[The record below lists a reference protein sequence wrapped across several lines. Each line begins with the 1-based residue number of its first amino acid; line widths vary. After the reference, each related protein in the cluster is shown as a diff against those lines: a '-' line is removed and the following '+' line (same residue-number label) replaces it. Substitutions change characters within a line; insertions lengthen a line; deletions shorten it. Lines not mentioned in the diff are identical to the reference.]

1 MYIDEFLNYIKSE
14 KRYSDL
20 TIVSYKTDLV
30 QFNSFLLKSFSITNP
45 NKVDF
50 KIVRSWISSLV
61 ESDLQ
66 SSSINRKISALKS
79 FYRFL
84 EISDYSTHNP
94 TLKIIA
100 PKISKKLP
108 VFVEKSNINELL
120 DKDFF
125 ENDFCGHRDKLII
138 EVFYFTGIRL
148 TELLNIRLNDID
160 YINSSLKVLGKR
172 NKERIIPLA
181 YTLLNKIKLFVKNYN
196 LDNYLFANKNK
207 NKLYPKKVYRIVN
220 KYISLVSS
228 VKKKSPH
235 ILRHSFATHMLNN
248 GADLNAIKELLGHAN
263 LSATQIYTHNTIAK
277 LKAVYKQAHP
287 RS

>member
-20 TIVSYKTDLV
+20 TIISYKTDLV
-30 QFNSFLLKSFSITNP
+30 QFNSFLLNSFSITNP

-196 LDNYLFANKNK
+196 LDNYLFANKDK

>member
-20 TIVSYKTDLV
+20 TITSYKTDLV
-30 QFNSFLLKSFSITNP
+30 QFNSFLLNSFSITNP
-45 NKVDF
+45 IKVDF

-108 VFVEKSNINELL
+108 VFVEKSNINDLL

-148 TELLNIRLNDID
+148 SELLNIGLNDID

-181 YTLLNKIKLFVKNYN
+181 YAILNKIKLFVKKYN
-196 LDNYLFANKNK
+196 LDNYLFTNEYK
-207 NKLYPKKVYRIVN
+207 NKLYPKKIYRIVN

-228 VKKKSPH
+228 AKKKSPH

-248 GADLNAIKELLGHAN
+248 GADLNAIKELLGHAS
-263 LSATQIYTHNTIAK
+263 LSATQVYTHNSIAK

>member
-30 QFNSFLLKSFSITNP
+30 QFNNFLLNSCSITNP
-45 NKVDF
+45 NQVDF

-84 EISDYSTHNP
+84 EISDYLTYNP
-94 TLKIIA
+94 TLKVIA

-108 VFVEKSNINELL
+108 IFVEKSNINNLL

-125 ENDFCGHRDKLII
+125 KNDFCGHRDKLII

-181 YTLLNKIKLFVKNYN
+181 YSVLNKIKLFVKNYN
-196 LDNYLFANKNK
+196 LDSYLFTNEDK

-228 VKKKSPH
+228 AKKKSPH

-277 LKAVYKQAHP
+277 LKEVYKQAHP

>member
-20 TIVSYKTDLV
+20 TIISYKTDLV

-196 LDNYLFANKNK
+196 LDNYLFANKDK

>member
-20 TIVSYKTDLV
+20 TITSYKTDLA
-30 QFNSFLLKSFSITNP
+30 QFNIFLLNNFSINNP
-45 NKVDF
+45 NRVDF

-94 TLKIIA
+94 TLKIIT

-125 ENDFCGHRDKLII
+125 ENNFCGHRDKLII

-148 TELLNIRLNDID
+148 TELLNISLKDID

-181 YTLLNKIKLFVKNYN
+181 YSILNEIKLFVKNYN
-196 LDNYLFANKNK
+196 LDNYLFTNEDK
-207 NKLYPKKVYRIVN
+207 NKLYPKKIYRVVN

-228 VKKKSPH
+228 AKKKSPH
-235 ILRHSFATHMLNN
+235 VLRHSFATHMLNN
-248 GADLNAIKELLGHAN
+248 GADLNAIKELLGHTN
-263 LSATQIYTHNTIAK
+263 LSATQVYTHNSIAK

>member
-20 TIVSYKTDLV
+20 TIISYKTDLV
-30 QFNSFLLKSFSITNP
+30 QFNSFLLNSFSITNP

-125 ENDFCGHRDKLII
+125 ENDFCGHRDKLIV

-196 LDNYLFANKNK
+196 LDNYLFADKDK

>member
-14 KRYSDL
+14 KRYSDF
-20 TIVSYKTDLV
+20 TITSYKTDLV
-30 QFNSFLLKSFSITNP
+30 QFNSFLLNSFSITNP
-45 NKVDF
+45 IKVDF

-100 PKISKKLP
+100 PKIAKKLP
-108 VFVEKSNINELL
+108 VFVEKSNINDLL

-148 TELLNIRLNDID
+148 SELLNIGLNDID

-181 YTLLNKIKLFVKNYN
+181 YAILNKIKLFVKKYN
-196 LDNYLFANKNK
+196 LDNYLFTNEYK
-207 NKLYPKKVYRIVN
+207 NKLYPKKIYRIVN

-228 VKKKSPH
+228 AKKKSPH

-248 GADLNAIKELLGHAN
+248 GADLNAIKELLGHAS
-263 LSATQIYTHNTIAK
+263 LSATQVYTHNSIAK

>member
-20 TIVSYKTDLV
+20 TIMSYKTDLV
-30 QFNSFLLKSFSITNP
+30 QFNSFLLKSYSITNP

-196 LDNYLFANKNK
+196 LDNYLFANKDK

>member
-14 KRYSDL
+14 KRYSDF
-20 TIVSYKTDLV
+20 TITSYKTDLV
-30 QFNSFLLKSFSITNP
+30 QFNSFLLNSFSITNP
-45 NKVDF
+45 IKVDF

-100 PKISKKLP
+100 PKIAKKLP
-108 VFVEKSNINELL
+108 VFVEKSNINDLL

-148 TELLNIRLNDID
+148 SELLNIGLNDID

-181 YTLLNKIKLFVKNYN
+181 YAILNKIKLFVKKYN
-196 LDNYLFANKNK
+196 LDNYLFTNEYK
-207 NKLYPKKVYRIVN
+207 NKLYPKKIYRIVN

-228 VKKKSPH
+228 AKKKSPH

-248 GADLNAIKELLGHAN
+248 GADLNAIKELLGHTS
-263 LSATQIYTHNTIAK
+263 LSATQVYTHNSIAK

>member
-20 TIVSYKTDLV
+20 TITSYKTDLV
-30 QFNSFLLKSFSITNP
+30 QFNSFLLNSFSITNP
-45 NKVDF
+45 IKVDF

-100 PKISKKLP
+100 PKIAKKLP
-108 VFVEKSNINELL
+108 VFVEKSNINDLL

-148 TELLNIRLNDID
+148 SELLNIGLNDID

-181 YTLLNKIKLFVKNYN
+181 YAILNKIKLFVKKYN
-196 LDNYLFANKNK
+196 LDNYLFTNEYK
-207 NKLYPKKVYRIVN
+207 NKLYPKKIYRIVN

-228 VKKKSPH
+228 AKKKSPH

-248 GADLNAIKELLGHAN
+248 GADLNAIKELLGHTS
-263 LSATQIYTHNTIAK
+263 LSATQVYTHNSIAK

>member
-20 TIVSYKTDLV
+20 TIISYKTDLV
-30 QFNSFLLKSFSITNP
+30 QFNSFLLKFFSITNP

-108 VFVEKSNINELL
+108 LFVEKSNINELL

-196 LDNYLFANKNK
+196 LDNYLFADKDK

>member
-20 TIVSYKTDLV
+20 TITSYKTDLV
-30 QFNSFLLKSFSITNP
+30 QFNSFLLNSFSITNP

-100 PKISKKLP
+100 PKIAKKLP
-108 VFVEKSNINELL
+108 VFVEKSNINDLL

-148 TELLNIRLNDID
+148 SELLNIGLNDID

-181 YTLLNKIKLFVKNYN
+181 YAILNKIKLFVKKYN
-196 LDNYLFANKNK
+196 LDNYLFTNEYK
-207 NKLYPKKVYRIVN
+207 NKLYPKKIYRIVN

-228 VKKKSPH
+228 AKKKSPH

-248 GADLNAIKELLGHAN
+248 GADLNAIKELLGHAS
-263 LSATQIYTHNTIAK
+263 LSATQVYTHNSIAK

>member
-20 TIVSYKTDLV
+20 TIISYKTDLV
-30 QFNSFLLKSFSITNP
+30 QFNSFLLKFFSITNP

-94 TLKIIA
+94 TLKIIT

-181 YTLLNKIKLFVKNYN
+181 YNLLNKIKLFVKNYN
-196 LDNYLFANKNK
+196 LDNYLFANKDK

>member
-14 KRYSDL
+14 KRYSDF
-20 TIVSYKTDLV
+20 TITSYKTDLV
-30 QFNSFLLKSFSITNP
+30 QFNSFLLNSFSITNP
-45 NKVDF
+45 IKVDF

-100 PKISKKLP
+100 PKIAKKLP
-108 VFVEKSNINELL
+108 VFVEKSNINDLL

-148 TELLNIRLNDID
+148 TELLNICLNDID

-181 YTLLNKIKLFVKNYN
+181 YAILNKIKLFVKKYN
-196 LDNYLFANKNK
+196 LDNYLFTNEYK
-207 NKLYPKKVYRIVN
+207 NKLYPKKIYRIVN

-228 VKKKSPH
+228 AKKKSPH

-248 GADLNAIKELLGHAN
+248 GADLNAIKELLGHAS
-263 LSATQIYTHNTIAK
+263 LSATQVYTHNSIAK

>member
-20 TIVSYKTDLV
+20 TITSYKTDLV
-30 QFNSFLLKSFSITNP
+30 QFNSFLLNSFSITNP

-125 ENDFCGHRDKLII
+125 ENNFCGHRDKLII

-148 TELLNIRLNDID
+148 TELLNISLKDID

-181 YTLLNKIKLFVKNYN
+181 YSILNEIKLFVKNYN
-196 LDNYLFANKNK
+196 LDNYLFTNEDK
-207 NKLYPKKVYRIVN
+207 NKLYPKKIYRIVN

-228 VKKKSPH
+228 AKKKSPH
-235 ILRHSFATHMLNN
+235 VLRHSFATHMLNN

-263 LSATQIYTHNTIAK
+263 LSATQVYTHNSIAK

>member
-20 TIVSYKTDLV
+20 TITSYKTDLV
-30 QFNSFLLKSFSITNP
+30 QFNSFLLNSFSITNP
-45 NKVDF
+45 IKVDF
-50 KIVRSWISSLV
+50 KIVRNWISSLV

-100 PKISKKLP
+100 PKIAKKLP
-108 VFVEKSNINELL
+108 VFVEKSNINDLL

-148 TELLNIRLNDID
+148 SELLNIGLNDID

-181 YTLLNKIKLFVKNYN
+181 YAILNKIKLFVKKYN
-196 LDNYLFANKNK
+196 LDNYLFTNEYK
-207 NKLYPKKVYRIVN
+207 NKLYPKKIYRIVN

-228 VKKKSPH
+228 AKKKSPH

-248 GADLNAIKELLGHAN
+248 GADLNAIKELLGHAS
-263 LSATQIYTHNTIAK
+263 LSATQVYTHNSIAK

>member
-20 TIVSYKTDLV
+20 TITSYKTDLV
-30 QFNSFLLKSFSITNP
+30 QFNSFLLNSFSITNP
-45 NKVDF
+45 IKVDF

-100 PKISKKLP
+100 PKIAKKLP
-108 VFVEKSNINELL
+108 VFVEKSNINDLL

-148 TELLNIRLNDID
+148 SELLNIGLNDID

-172 NKERIIPLA
+172 NK
-181 YTLLNKIKLFVKNYN
+181 
-196 LDNYLFANKNK
+196 
-207 NKLYPKKVYRIVN
+207 
-220 KYISLVSS
+220 
-228 VKKKSPH
+228 
-235 ILRHSFATHMLNN
+235 
-248 GADLNAIKELLGHAN
+248 
-263 LSATQIYTHNTIAK
+263 
-277 LKAVYKQAHP
+277 
-287 RS
+287 

>member
-20 TIVSYKTDLV
+20 TIISYKTDLV
-30 QFNSFLLKSFSITNP
+30 QFNNFLLNSCSITNP
-45 NKVDF
+45 NQVDF

-84 EISDYSTHNP
+84 EISDYSTYNP
-94 TLKIIA
+94 TLKVIA

-108 VFVEKSNINELL
+108 VFVEKSNINDLL
-120 DKDFF
+120 DKEFF

-181 YTLLNKIKLFVKNYN
+181 YAVLNKIKLFVKNYN
-196 LDNYLFANKNK
+196 LNSYLFTNEDK

-228 VKKKSPH
+228 AKKKSPH

-263 LSATQIYTHNTIAK
+263 LSATQVYTHNTIAK
-277 LKAVYKQAHP
+277 LKEVYKQAHP

>member
-20 TIVSYKTDLV
+20 TITSYKTDLV
-30 QFNSFLLKSFSITNP
+30 QFNSFLLNSFSITNP
-45 NKVDF
+45 IKVDF

-100 PKISKKLP
+100 PKIAKKLP
-108 VFVEKSNINELL
+108 VFVEKSNINDLL

-148 TELLNIRLNDID
+148 SELLNIGLNDID

-181 YTLLNKIKLFVKNYN
+181 YAILNKIKLFVKKYN
-196 LDNYLFANKNK
+196 LDNYLFTNEYK
-207 NKLYPKKVYRIVN
+207 NKLYPKKIYRIVN

-248 GADLNAIKELLGHAN
+248 GADLNAIKEILGHTN
-263 LSATQIYTHNTIAK
+263 LSATQIYTHNSIAK
-277 LKAVYKQAHP
+277 LKAVYMQAHP

>member
-1 MYIDEFLNYIKSE
+1 MYIDEFLNYIKFE

-20 TIVSYKTDLV
+20 TIISYKTDLV
-30 QFNSFLLKSFSITNP
+30 QFYSFLLKSFSIVSP

-50 KIVRSWISSLV
+50 KTIRSWISYLV

-66 SSSINRKISALKS
+66 SSTINRKISALKS

-84 EISDYSTHNP
+84 EISGFSTHNP

-108 VFVEKSNINELL
+108 IFIEKSNINDLL

-125 ENDFCGHRDKLII
+125 NNDFSGQRDRLII

-148 TELLNIRLNDID
+148 TELLNISINDID
-160 YINSSLKVLGKR
+160 YINSSVKVLGKR
-172 NKERIIPLA
+172 NKERIIPLT
-181 YTLLNKIKLFVKNYN
+181 YNILNDLKLFVKKYN
-196 LDNYLFANKNK
+196 LDNYLFTNSEK
-207 NKLYPKKVYRIVN
+207 NKLYPKKIYRIVN

-248 GADLNAIKELLGHAN
+248 GADLNAIKEILGHTN
-263 LSATQIYTHNTIAK
+263 LSATQVYTHNTIFK
-277 LKAVYKQAHP
+277 LKSVYKQAHP
-287 RS
+287 RA

>member
-20 TIVSYKTDLV
+20 TITSYKTDLV
-30 QFNSFLLKSFSITNP
+30 QFNSFLLNSFSITNP

-108 VFVEKSNINELL
+108 VFVEKSNINDLL

-148 TELLNIRLNDID
+148 TELLNICLNDID

-181 YTLLNKIKLFVKNYN
+181 YAILNKIKLFVKKYN
-196 LDNYLFANKNK
+196 LDNYLFTNEYK
-207 NKLYPKKVYRIVN
+207 NKLYPKKIYRIVN

-228 VKKKSPH
+228 AKKKSPH

-248 GADLNAIKELLGHAN
+248 GADLNAIKELLGHAS
-263 LSATQIYTHNTIAK
+263 LSATQVYTHNSIAK

>member
-14 KRYSDL
+14 KRYSGL
-20 TIVSYKTDLV
+20 TIISYKSDLV
-30 QFNSFLLKSFSITNP
+30 QFYSFLLNSFSIVNP

-50 KIVRSWISSLV
+50 KIVRSWISYLV

-66 SSSINRKISALKS
+66 SSTINRKISALKS

-84 EISDYSTHNP
+84 EISEFSTHNP

-108 VFVEKSNINELL
+108 VFIEKSNINDLL

-125 ENDFCGHRDKLII
+125 NNDFCGLRDRLII

-148 TELLNIRLNDID
+148 SELLNISINDID
-160 YINSSLKVLGKR
+160 YINSSVKVLGKR
-172 NKERIIPLA
+172 NKERIIPLT
-181 YTLLNKIKLFVKNYN
+181 YNILNDLKLFVKKYN
-196 LDNYLFANKNK
+196 LDNYLFTSSEK

-228 VKKKSPH
+228 AKKKSPH

-248 GADLNAIKELLGHAN
+248 GADLNAIKEILGHTN
-263 LSATQIYTHNTIAK
+263 LSATQVYTHNTISK
-277 LKAVYKQAHP
+277 LKSVYKQAHP
-287 RS
+287 RA

>member
-14 KRYSDL
+14 KRYSVL
-20 TIVSYKTDLV
+20 TIISYKTDLV
-30 QFNSFLLKSFSITNP
+30 QFNNFLLNSCSITNP
-45 NKVDF
+45 NQVDF

-94 TLKIIA
+94 TLKVIA
-100 PKISKKLP
+100 PKIPKKLP
-108 VFVEKSNINELL
+108 VFVEKSNINDLL

-148 TELLNIRLNDID
+148 AELLNIRLNDID

-181 YTLLNKIKLFVKNYN
+181 YTVLNKIKLFVKNYN
-196 LDNYLFANKNK
+196 LDSYLFTNEDK

-228 VKKKSPH
+228 AKKKSPH

-263 LSATQIYTHNTIAK
+263 LSATQIYTHNTITK
-277 LKAVYKQAHP
+277 LKEVYKQAHP

>member
-20 TIVSYKTDLV
+20 TITSYKTDLV
-30 QFNSFLLKSFSITNP
+30 QFNSFLLNSFSITNP
-45 NKVDF
+45 IKVDF

-66 SSSINRKISALKS
+66 NSSINRKISALKS

-100 PKISKKLP
+100 PKIAKKLP
-108 VFVEKSNINELL
+108 VFVEKSNINDLL

-148 TELLNIRLNDID
+148 SELLNIGLNDID

-181 YTLLNKIKLFVKNYN
+181 YAILNKIKLFVKKYN
-196 LDNYLFANKNK
+196 LDNYLFTNEYK
-207 NKLYPKKVYRIVN
+207 NKLYPKKIYRIVN

-228 VKKKSPH
+228 AKKKSPH

-248 GADLNAIKELLGHAN
+248 GADLNAIKELLGHAS
-263 LSATQIYTHNTIAK
+263 LSATQVYTHNSIAK

>member
-20 TIVSYKTDLV
+20 TITSYKTDLV
-30 QFNSFLLKSFSITNP
+30 QFNSFLLNSFSITNP
-45 NKVDF
+45 IKVDF

-100 PKISKKLP
+100 PKIAKKLP
-108 VFVEKSNINELL
+108 VFVEKSNINDLL

-148 TELLNIRLNDID
+148 SELLNIGLNDID

-181 YTLLNKIKLFVKNYN
+181 YAILNKIKLFVKKYN
-196 LDNYLFANKNK
+196 LDNYLFTNEYK
-207 NKLYPKKVYRIVN
+207 NKLYPKKIYRIVN

-228 VKKKSPH
+228 AKKKSPH

-248 GADLNAIKELLGHAN
+248 GADLNAIKELLGHAS
-263 LSATQIYTHNTIAK
+263 LSATQVYTHNSIAK

>member
-20 TIVSYKTDLV
+20 TITSYKTDLV
-30 QFNSFLLKSFSITNP
+30 QFNSFLLNSFSITNP
-45 NKVDF
+45 IKVDF

-108 VFVEKSNINELL
+108 VFVEKSNINDLL

-148 TELLNIRLNDID
+148 TELLNICLNDID

-181 YTLLNKIKLFVKNYN
+181 YAILNKIKLFVKKYN
-196 LDNYLFANKNK
+196 LYNYLFTNEDK
-207 NKLYPKKVYRIVN
+207 NKLYPKKIYRIVN

-248 GADLNAIKELLGHAN
+248 GADLNAIKEILGHTN
-263 LSATQIYTHNTIAK
+263 LSATQIYTHNSIAK
-277 LKAVYKQAHP
+277 LKAVYMQAHP

>member
-14 KRYSDL
+14 KRYSVL
-20 TIVSYKTDLV
+20 TIISYKTDLV
-30 QFNSFLLKSFSITNP
+30 QFNNFLLNSCSITNP
-45 NKVDF
+45 NQVDF

-84 EISDYSTHNP
+84 EISDYTTYNP
-94 TLKIIA
+94 TLKVIA
-100 PKISKKLP
+100 PKIPKKLP
-108 VFVEKSNINELL
+108 VFVEKSNINDLL
-120 DKDFF
+120 DKEFF

-148 TELLNIRLNDID
+148 AELLNIRLNDID

-181 YTLLNKIKLFVKNYN
+181 YTVLNKIKLFVKNYN
-196 LDNYLFANKNK
+196 LDSYLFTNEDK

-228 VKKKSPH
+228 AKKKSPH

-263 LSATQIYTHNTIAK
+263 LSATQVYTHNTIAK
-277 LKAVYKQAHP
+277 LKEVYKQAHP

>member
-14 KRYSDL
+14 KRYSVL
-20 TIVSYKTDLV
+20 TIISYKTDLV
-30 QFNSFLLKSFSITNP
+30 QFNNFLLNSCSITNP
-45 NKVDF
+45 NQVDF

-94 TLKIIA
+94 TLKVIA

-108 VFVEKSNINELL
+108 VFVEKSNINDLL
-120 DKDFF
+120 DKEFF

-148 TELLNIRLNDID
+148 AELLNIRLNDID

-181 YTLLNKIKLFVKNYN
+181 YTVLNKIKFFVKKYN
-196 LDNYLFANKNK
+196 LDSYLFTNEDK

-228 VKKKSPH
+228 AKKKSPH

-263 LSATQIYTHNTIAK
+263 LSATQVYTHNTIAK
-277 LKAVYKQAHP
+277 LKEVYKQAHP